1 MDGMRTVLLVSLTSA
16 LALACGDD
24 SSSDADD
31 TDDTD
36 DTPGDIDAPSD
47 DGVIDAAIDAPEPD
61 ANPRA
66 TLQGTGL
73 CDDDACM
80 TISPL
85 AREYTPRFP
94 LWSDTA
100 EKRRW
105 IMLPPGGVIDT
116 SDPDFWKFPL
126 GTKLWKEFSRG
137 GVRVETRF
145 MEKIQAD
152 DDLSGAWFF
161 ATYVW
166 NSTQDMAVEMRDG
179 VMDANGTMHDVPSRA
194 NCRECHDA
202 LHPTRVLGIGAIQ
215 MDFDAPGTG
224 LDLDQMVTEGLLSV
238 PPPGATTPHYPFAE
252 DDSVTHQALG
262 YMHANC
268 GHCHN
273 PTSSNFGHTQI
284 QLRLTVGALDP
295 IESSVVYGSAVDQV
309 SNLTY
314 TEGAETFTKIID
326 PGSPDTSSLIRRMTS
341 TQLNRKMPY
350 RGSEMPDLTGG
361 IADLRAWVESL
372 SP

>member
-1 MDGMRTVLLVSLTSA
+1 MRTALLVSLT
-16 LALACGDD
+16 LIACGDD
-24 SSSDADD
+24 SGSDG
-31 TDDTD
+31 TDTD
-36 DTPGDIDAPSD
+36 DTPAIDAPGDDGTTIDADIDAP
-47 DGVIDAAIDAPEPD
+47 GPD

-80 TISPL
+80 VINAN

-105 IMLPPGGVIDT
+105 IMLPPGTTIDT
-116 SDPDFWKFPL
+116 SDADFWKFPL
-126 GTKLWKEFSRG
+126 GTKLWKEFTRD
-137 GVRVETRF
+137 GVRVETRY

-152 DDLSGAWFF
+152 DELSGAWFF

-166 NSTQDMAVEMRDG
+166 NSTQDMAVETRDG
-179 VMDANGTMHDVPSRA
+179 VTDANGTLHDVPTRA

-224 LDLDQMVTEGLLSV
+224 LDLDQLVLENLLSV
-238 PPPGATTPHYPFAE
+238 PPPGSTTPHYPLPGTAV
-252 DDSVTHQALG
+252 DQAALG

-273 PTSSNFGHTQI
+273 PTSSNFGHTQV
-284 QLRLTVGALDP
+284 QLRLTTGNLDTLQDT
-295 IESSVVYGSAVDQV
+295 VVYGSTVGIT

-314 TEGAETFTKIID
+314 MEDGTPFTIIVD

-341 TQLNRKMPY
+341 TQAARRMPY
-350 RGSEMPDLTGG
+350 RGSEMPDETGG
-361 IADLRAWVESL
+361 IAELRAWVESL